1 MSRIISQQLLI
12 SLVFAFVL
20 TACQGTRN
28 RTSDTY
34 SNSISKQLPS
44 SCERDIQAFRNVV
57 GRDGVTNASTPALP
71 FYPLLHSNRFL
82 HSLSHSA
89 ESSGEVSQWALL
101 LAELAIET
109 REAENKNLSTPWD
122 NSSLKELADC
132 SRAIARES
140 QYEKDRSAVLS
151 TVQQSEFPAHYL
163 QFRQAL
169 GALSVLRPF
178 LKQRILALHTDERRW
193 FLEEESFMRRI
204 HYEIDAE
211 PPVTGSVASSVAD
224 WMKAAYASNELALP
238 LLQESELDSL
248 FVEHA
253 PRLQIEFADD
263 NDQIGAVEWVDN
275 QISISSAKP
284 TVYTLSSMTQFEGRK
299 LLQLNYV
306 FWFAARKPTA
316 LIDLYSGIVDS
327 IIWRVTLDEDGQV
340 LLYDSIHSCGCY
352 HKFFLASDNLI
363 VKSQPTSQEPVNI
376 FELDASTTHN
386 GLTLSITA
394 NEHYIVGVDSTLP
407 NAQGESLLYGIRPYD
422 LLHNLNSGGRNRS
435 LFDDQGLITGSERL
449 ERFTLWPTGILS
461 VGTMR
466 QWGTHA
472 TGFIE
477 EQHFDDADL
486 LEQYFQ
492 TSP

>member
-1 MSRIISQQLLI
+1 MSRIISQQLLV

-20 TACQGTRN
+20 TACQGTRIRGIN
-28 RTSDTY
+28 TY
-34 SNSISKQLPS
+34 SNSISEQLPS
-44 SCERDIQAFRNVV
+44 SCERGIQAFRNVV
-57 GRDGVTNASTPALP
+57 DQDGVTNAGAPALP

-89 ESSGEVSQWALL
+89 ASSGEVSQWALL
-101 LAELAIET
+101 LAELAIKT
-109 REAENKNLSTPWD
+109 RATENKNLSTPWS

-132 SRAIARES
+132 SRSFARES
-140 QYEKDRSAVLS
+140 QYEKIRSAVLS
-151 TVQQSEFPAHYL
+151 TVQQSEFLAHYL
-163 QFRQAL
+163 QSRQAL
-169 GALSVLRPF
+169 GALAVLRPF
-178 LKQRILALHTDERRW
+178 LKQRILALHADERRW
-193 FLEEESFMRRI
+193 FLEEESFTRPI
-204 HYEIDAE
+204 HYEIDAA
-211 PPVTGSVASSVAD
+211 PTVSGSVASSVVD
-224 WMKAAYASNELALP
+224 WMKAGYASNELALP

-253 PRLQIEFADD
+253 PKLQIEFADD
-263 NDQIGAVEWVDN
+263 NDMIGAVEWVDN
-275 QISISSAKP
+275 QFSISDANP

-306 FWFAARKPTA
+306 FWFAARKPTT

-352 HKFFLASDNLI
+352 HKYFLASNSLI
-363 VKSQPTSQEPVNI
+363 AKSQPTSLEPANI
-376 FELDASTTHN
+376 FELDANTIHN

-394 NEHYIVGVDSTLP
+394 NEHYIVGVDSALP
-407 NAQGESLLYGIRPYD
+407 NAQPKSLLYGTRPYD
-422 LLHNLNSGGRNRS
+422 LLHNLNSGGGNRS

-461 VGTMR
+461 VGAMR

-486 LEQYFQ
+486 LEQYF
-492 TSP
+492 